1 MSNKTDIGAIA
12 AEYAGGRTVE
22 QLRESMNRSATK
34 REHTANTAAA
44 TAYIQSLPERKA
56 AGTYVLP
63 TVQEME
69 YTEARRAFGAMLL
82 QREAVLKV
90 LKGNDDFKVVFD
102 ESQKAVVSDLLKW
115 VINDQTSRI
124 PLQKGIWL
132 WGAPGTFKTELT
144 KLLSAFSLSQKL
156 TKAFEFVD
164 WSVEFEK
171 LVNDKI
177 QIVKPNVS
185 GNRAFDEFLKYST
198 ELKSYGNVENPTEAL
213 ISQRYTRFIG
223 YGWKTIIV
231 TNAHPNEAEK
241 MLSPQ
246 AFDRICQMCQSVE
259 MPGKS
264 KRRDK

>member
-1 MSNKTDIGAIA
+1 LA
-12 AEYAGGRTVE
+12 
-22 QLRESMNRSATK
+22 
-34 REHTANTAAA
+34 
-44 TAYIQSLPERKA
+44 
-56 AGTYVLP
+56 
-63 TVQEME
+63 
-69 YTEARRAFGAMLL
+69 
-82 QREAVLKV
+82 
-90 LKGNDDFKVVFD
+90 
-102 ESQKAVVSDLLKW
+102 
-115 VINDQTSRI
+115 
-124 PLQKGIWL
+124 
-132 WGAPGTFKTELT
+132 
-144 KLLSAFSLSQKL
+144 QKL

-213 ISQRYTRFIG
+213 VSQRYTRFIG

-241 MLSPQ
+241 LLSEQ
-246 AFDRICQMCQSVE
+246 AFDRICQMCYSVE